1 MKLSAKTEYGIQ
13 ALLDLAS
20 RNGDAPAH
28 AKSIAQRQKI
38 PHRFLEQVL
47 NNLRKGGLI
56 ESIRGAQGGYTLARP
71 ASEIRIS
78 DVLEAVEGG
87 TGSSPRSNG
96 KPDSPFP
103 GSDFAG
109 DILSPVLRELEA
121 ATASILNRFTIEDLL
136 NRKTKLEQAQTMM
149 FHI

>member
-13 ALLDLAS
+13 ALLELAS
-20 RNGDAPAH
+20 RNGDTPVQ

-38 PHRFLEQVL
+38 PYRFLEQVL
-47 NNLRKGGLI
+47 NHLRKGGLI

-87 TGSSPRSNG
+87 VGSSPRSNG
-96 KPDSPFP
+96 NPDSPYP

-109 DILSPVLRELEA
+109 EILSPILRELD
-121 ATASILNRFTIEDLL
+121 TAVSSILNRFTIQDLSD
-136 NRKTKLEQAQTMM
+136 RKRQLEQAQSMM

>member
-13 ALLDLAS
+13 ALLELAS
-20 RNGDAPAH
+20 RNGDVPTQ

-38 PHRFLEQVL
+38 PYRFLEQVL
-47 NNLRKGGLI
+47 NHLRKAGLV

-87 TGSSPRSNG
+87 TGSSPRANET
-96 KPDSPFP
+96 PDSPYP
-103 GSDFAG
+103 GSNFAG
-109 DILSPVLRELEA
+109 DILSPIVRELE
-121 ATASILNRFTIEDLL
+121 TAVSSILDRFTIQDLRD
-136 NRKTKLEQAQTMM
+136 RKRKLEQARTMM